1 MLLLERMRAF
11 IAGFCKSPFAVI
23 PSEAR
28 DLLFAKE
35 PGLQRLAEGFLSLVM
50 FVAVAFV
57 EIVRTL
63 ANDVR
68 ADRHAFAAVFAR
80 PLFSGGKQLRAC
92 SQAAL
97 PFRDNQPVH
106 FGANL
111 TFKQRLLAPVPPAD
125 DSIIPR
131 VCHEYGMLR
140 GRLDSQQPFARLCGR
155 GRIPELA
162 GKHADPWRVRAFRSP
177 NFQFSMH
184 RSLCHSF
191 FSAIPQ
197 RAPRLSVIVS
207 LLRSF
212 QLEDPLLRS
221 RACTAALC
229 NSRSASAAIQRVDSC
244 AIRRF

>member
-23 PSEAR
+23 QSEAR
-28 DLLFAKE
+28 DMLFAKE
-35 PGLQRLAEGFLSLVM
+35 SGLQRLAEGFLSLVM

-111 TFKQRLLAPVPPAD
+111 NFEQRLLAHVHPAD

-140 GRLDSQQPFARLCGR
+140 RRPGSQPPFPRLCCLGR
-155 GRIPELA
+155 TPPLPRKP
-162 GKHADPWRVRAFRSP
+162 
-177 NFQFSMH
+177 
-184 RSLCHSF
+184 
-191 FSAIPQ
+191 
-197 RAPRLSVIVS
+197 APTC
-207 LLRSF
+207 
-212 QLEDPLLRS
+212 PLPPLPS
-221 RACTAALC
+221 
-229 NSRSASAAIQRVDSC
+229 
-244 AIRRF
+244 